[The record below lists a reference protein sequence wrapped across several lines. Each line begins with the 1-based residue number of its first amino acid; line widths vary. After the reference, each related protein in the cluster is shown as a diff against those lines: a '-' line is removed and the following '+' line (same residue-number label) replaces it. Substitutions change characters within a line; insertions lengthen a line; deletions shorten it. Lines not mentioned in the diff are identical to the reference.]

1 MWGKN
6 WCNPANNAL
15 CPLPARVARLPPQ
28 FLVAARADTDH
39 TTGAG
44 QVAITGRYDSKK
56 DSFGVDAAYAVDDNN
71 TIYGS
76 YGVTD
81 EKVVA
86 LGLET
91 GFTAFGRR
99 NTVDMTYH
107 PPRDSARMKVAVRQ
121 GKTKI
126 SAFFSFENFQAKN
139 VQDHSEQYELD
150 AKLSGVESLKMSF
163 DGKTKAAKVK
173 VSRKL
178 DPKNKLD
185 AQYHYVNPT
194 TKNVSLTFKHQYSKV
209 HTFAVTT
216 DYGARK
222 YKVEWDC
229 KTDNGP
235 WTVATSFPFNASP
248 HKGDWH
254 IKRRFEF

>member
-1 MWGKN
+1 M
-6 WCNPANNAL
+6 
-15 CPLPARVARLPPQ
+15 
-28 FLVAARADTDH
+28 
-39 TTGAG
+39 
-44 QVAITGRYDSKK
+44 
-56 DSFGVDAAYAVDDNN
+56 DAAYTVDDSN

-86 LGLET
+86 LGIES
-91 GFTAFGRR
+91 GFSAFGRR
-99 NTVDMTYH
+99 NTIDMAYH

-126 SAFFSFENFQAKN
+126 SAFFSFENFQANN
-139 VQDHSEQYELD
+139 VKDHSERYELD

-163 DGKTKAAKVK
+163 DGKTKASKVK

-178 DPKNKLD
+178 DPKNRLD
-185 AQYHYVNPT
+185 AEYSYVT
-194 TKNVSLTFKHQYSKV
+194 SASKHVSLTFKHQYSKV
-209 HTFAVTT
+209 HAFSVTT

-235 WTVATSFPFNASP
+235 WTVATSFPFNARYVTEFCAFFTLRSVAPNRFACYLTCVGVVFLLPTSGVPPAYLLSFFFHSP
-248 HKGDWH
+248 HRGDWH